1 MLSVDCE
8 YADVGQYR
16 VASSGAGRGTQV
28 NVAAM
33 IAGMAGMADR
43 IEPFTIGVDGA
54 ALDDLRDRLQ
64 RTRWPERETVGDWSQ
79 GVPLAYLQD
88 LCDYWVSRYDWRA
101 TEARINQIPQF
112 MTRIDGLQLHFLH
125 LRSPHPD
132 AIPLIMTHGWPGSF
146 FEFERVLG
154 PLSDPP
160 AHGGDVADAFDVV
173 VPSLPGYGFSGK
185 PAATGWDIH
194 RIARA
199 WAELMARLGY
209 ERFLAVG
216 SDWGTSVSTSLAL
229 HQPGRLLGIHLIP
242 PLAPPDRN
250 AADLTDGERAA
261 LTDLDER
268 SRTGSGYSAEHS
280 TRPQTIGYSLTDSPA
295 GLCAWIVEKLW
306 AWTDHPGNLSQV
318 LTADQVLDNICLYW
332 LAGSGASSAR
342 LYWESITEV
351 TEWFT
356 TATSDIVTV
365 PAGCSIFP
373 KEVPRPSRRWA
384 QRRFANIVYWS
395 EPDRGGHFAAWEQ
408 PGLFTD
414 EVRSV
419 ARAATAQVGARDRPQ
434 QPASGTGRRD

>member
-1 MLSVDCE
+1 MSDSTELPVL
-8 YADVGQYR
+8 AR
-16 VASSGAGRGTQV
+16 GRGTQI

-33 IAGMAGMADR
+33 IAGMADR

-54 ALDDLRDRLQ
+54 VLDDLHDRLR

-79 GVPLAYLQD
+79 GVPLGYLQD
-88 LCDYWVSRYDWRA
+88 LCDYWVSRYEWRA

-132 AIPLIMTHGWPGSF
+132 ALPLIMTHGWPGSF

-185 PAATGWDIH
+185 PDATGWDIH
-194 RIARA
+194 RISRA

-229 HQPGRLLGIHLIP
+229 HYPGRLLGIHLIP
-242 PLAPPDRN
+242 PLVPPDRA

-261 LTDLDER
+261 LADLDER

-306 AWTDHPGNLSQV
+306 AWADHPSDLSQV

-384 QRRFANIVYWS
+384 QRRFANIVHWG

-419 ARAATAQVGARDRPQ
+419 ARAATAQAGARDRPR
-434 QPASGTGRRD
+434 QPASGTARP

>member
-1 MLSVDCE
+1 VLSVDCE

>member
-1 MLSVDCE
+1 
-8 YADVGQYR
+8 
-16 VASSGAGRGTQV
+16 
-28 NVAAM
+28 
-33 IAGMAGMADR
+33 MANR
-43 IEPFTIGVDGA
+43 IEPVTIGVDGA
-54 ALDDLRDRLQ
+54 ALDDLRDRLR

-79 GVPLAYLQD
+79 GVPLGYLQD
-88 LCDYWVSRYDWRA
+88 LCGYWASRYDWRA

-112 MTRIDGLQLHFLH
+112 MTRIDDLELHFLH

-132 AIPLIMTHGWPGSF
+132 ATPLIMTHGWPGSF
-146 FEFERVLG
+146 FEFERVLR
-154 PLSDPP
+154 PLADPS
-160 AHGGDVADAFDVV
+160 AHGGDAADAFNVV

-185 PAATGWDIH
+185 PAVTGWDIH

-250 AADLTDGERAA
+250 AADLTGRERAA
-261 LTDLDER
+261 LADLDER
-268 SRTGSGYSAEHS
+268 SRTDSGYSAEHS

-306 AWTDHPGNLSQV
+306 AWTDHPGDLSQV
-318 LTADQVLDNICLYW
+318 LTVDQVLDNISLYW

-351 TEWFT
+351 IQWFT
-356 TATSDIVTV
+356 AATGDIVTV

-373 KEVPRPSRRWA
+373 REVPRPSRRWA

-408 PGLFTD
+408 PGLFID
-414 EVRSV
+414 EVRAV
-419 ARAATAQVGARDRPQ
+419 ARAATA
-434 QPASGTGRRD
+434 

>member
-1 MLSVDCE
+1 MTD
-8 YADVGQYR
+8 G
-16 VASSGAGRGTQV
+16 
-28 NVAAM
+28 
-33 IAGMAGMADR
+33 

-54 ALDDLRDRLQ
+54 ALDDLRDRLR

-79 GVPLAYLQD
+79 GVPLGYLQD
-88 LCDYWVSRYDWRA
+88 LCGYWASHYDWRA

-112 MTRIDGLQLHFLH
+112 MTRIDDLQLHFLH
-125 LRSPHPD
+125 LRSPHPA
-132 AIPLIMTHGWPGSF
+132 AIPLILTHGWPGSF
-146 FEFERVLG
+146 FEFERVIG
-154 PLSDPP
+154 PLADPP
-160 AHGGDVADAFDVV
+160 AYGGDAADAFDVV

-194 RIARA
+194 RIGRA

-209 ERFLAVG
+209 ERFLAAG

-229 HQPGRLLGIHLIP
+229 HQPGQLLGIHLIP

-250 AADLTDGERAA
+250 AADLTERERAA
-261 LTDLDER
+261 LADLDER
-268 SRTGSGYSAEHS
+268 TRTGSGYSAEHS

-306 AWTDHPGNLSQV
+306 AWTDHPGDLSQV
-318 LTADQVLDNICLYW
+318 LTADQVLDNISLYW

-356 TATSDIVTV
+356 TATRDVVTV

-373 KEVPRPSRRWA
+373 KETPRPSRRWA
-384 QRRFANIVYWS
+384 QQRFANIVYWS

-408 PGLFTD
+408 PGLFTG
-414 EVRSV
+414 EVRAV
-419 ARAATAQVGARDRPQ
+419 ARATTAQAGARDHPQ
-434 QPASGTGRRD
+434 RPASGTGQRD